1 MTVIYTKFFKRVS
14 YCILNPAVFVFV
26 FAASIILHDYSFL
39 KFFSRKVMLRV
50 DARQGAPKDGNS
62 PLELFEVIM
71 VIKLLS

>member
-26 FAASIILHDYSFL
+26 LHDYSFL